1 MSGYANSEWNRK
13 RREKL
18 HKEQGG
24 VCFYCRHRIGV
35 YVGDERDPVLDH
47 HKPQS
52 RGGGRR
58 HLVLACAWCD
68 RRKGMLDGHEFIA
81 LINSITTDR
90 PLTERHRIAISGA
103 AKSRNLALQTA
114 HQESLTAK
122 AKAAISATCLSHAEI
137 TLAVAN
143 DSGNAGAANTRLG
156 DAAENK

>member
-18 HKEQGG
+18 HQEQGG

-68 RRKGMLDGHEFIA
+68 KRKGMLDGHEFIA
-81 LINSITTDR
+81 LINSVTTER
-90 PLTERHRIAISGA
+90 PLTEKHRIAISGA
-103 AKSRNLALQTA
+103 AKSRNIHLQKEY
-114 HQESLTAK
+114 QRG
-122 AKAAISATCLSHAEI
+122 ISQPCSSHAEI